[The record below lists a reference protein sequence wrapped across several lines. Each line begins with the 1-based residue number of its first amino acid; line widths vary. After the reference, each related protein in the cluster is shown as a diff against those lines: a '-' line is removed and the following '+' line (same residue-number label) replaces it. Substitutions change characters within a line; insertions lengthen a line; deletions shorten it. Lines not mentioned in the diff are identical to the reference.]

1 MSLIL
6 YPYIQK
12 QIARDANNKEIKRSN
27 TTLRAFNYLLWNMPE
42 SRTKDRFIKICQ
54 EEERT
59 ADLA

>member
-27 TTLRAFNYLLWNMPE
+27 TTLRAFNYLVWNMPE
-42 SRTKDRFIKICQ
+42 GRTKDRFIKICQ